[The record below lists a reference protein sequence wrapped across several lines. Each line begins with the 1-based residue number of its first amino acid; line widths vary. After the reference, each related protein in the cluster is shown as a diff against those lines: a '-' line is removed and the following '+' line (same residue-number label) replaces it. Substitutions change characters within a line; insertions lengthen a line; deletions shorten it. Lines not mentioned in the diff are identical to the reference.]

1 MWNNRQQT
9 SCHTCVVSHPGA
21 SINRHH
27 VTPVW
32 SVTSNS
38 TQQTSCHTFRVSHL
52 GASINRH
59 HVTPVWSVTWNST
72 QYIMSDLFGQSPERA
87 HSRYH
92 VTPAV
97 SVISHSSETTC
108 SRPHVT
114 SAGSLTNGHQKWC
127 KKSCD
132 TSEPNEV
139 WHLTEKAV
147 GTFYLVKINKK
158 HNSRNFFFFFF
169 SGSCINPETKKK
181 KKKKKKNALYSSVS
195 NSTTFCTRN
204 LQRNV
209 HKQLVS

>member
-9 SCHTCVVSHPGA
+9 SCHTCVVSHP
-21 SINRHH
+21 
-27 VTPVW
+27 
-32 SVTSNS
+32 
-38 TQQTSCHTFRVSHL
+38 

-92 VTPAV
+92 VTPV
-97 SVISHSSETTC
+97 GSVISHSSETTC

-114 SAGSLTNGHQKWC
+114 SAGSLTNGHQKWRP
-127 KKSCD
+127 KSFD

-158 HNSRNFFFFFF
+158 HNSRNFSFFFLVVHAL
-169 SGSCINPETKKK
+169 ILRQKRK